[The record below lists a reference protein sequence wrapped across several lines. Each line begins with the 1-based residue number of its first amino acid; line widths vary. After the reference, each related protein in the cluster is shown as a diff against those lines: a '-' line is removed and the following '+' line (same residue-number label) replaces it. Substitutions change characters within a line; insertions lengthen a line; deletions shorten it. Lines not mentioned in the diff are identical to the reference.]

1 MIKLYEKQT
10 SGQFELLLTLGNQN
24 QLPLSWSISLL
35 SNPDKILTSSGWRG
49 DGHAQDYTHDTDA
62 PEGELRFLIENDHA
76 VYIDGGML
84 QITLVFADGKET
96 SHKFRALTNIPLW
109 DESPLGGT
117 SIKSNKR
124 ETIIRDDN
132 AWKAS
137 QAANTLDVYNDYLK
151 EFPNGAHREQ
161 AQKFIN
167 DTSAVAVA
175 ERDTAQQAE
184 INAWDRAIDANSVQ
198 GYQMYLDTHPN
209 GKHVSDAQAKIKALA
224 PNKIRRVLI
233 WTLVGLFLLGG
244 LASYWVLEQQR
255 IEKGVAVLTAEA
267 AKAAEEAILED
278 ENEPSVTVVPSPPPK
293 PEPETPIYRKLTAD
307 LRQKACQ
314 DGFYPTG
321 IAPPQPPIA
330 CSDQLEAV
338 DETHK
343 TFRIY
348 PLRND
353 LDISGANSLRIRDC
367 DTPTFGAVKIVGHSI
382 LYEVLEQEPSVS
394 NKSISFYCSI
404 QNTEGLT
411 DRALVSVILP
421 PSGTYSVETVRDL
434 KNLAGNLE
442 NVYLLND
449 GSFHRI
455 VSAQLGFDFSQAE
468 SISDNQIT
476 AEVLVQEAHNG
487 FEARTINFR
496 TGLSLDFPIGGNPT
510 IIALPEGLNADLE
523 IGAEFKNGGSF
534 LNKFRQQQNFFNY
547 LIDHWAAENIRFTII
562 LDGKQSAI
570 TIPSALFRTP
580 K

>member
-24 QLPLSWSISLL
+24 QLPSSWSISLL
-35 SNPDKILTSSGWRG
+35 SNPDKILTSSGWRE
-49 DGHAQDYTHDTDA
+49 DGHPQIYTHDTDA
-62 PEGELRFLIENDHA
+62 PKGELRFLIENDHA

-84 QITLVFADGKET
+84 QITLVFADGKKT

-109 DESPLGGT
+109 DGSPLGGT
-117 SIKSNKR
+117 PIKNN
-124 ETIIRDDN
+124 EHEAIIRDNN
-132 AWKAS
+132 AWNAS
-137 QAANTLDVYNDYLK
+137 QKANTLDVYNDYLK

-161 AQKFIN
+161 AQQFIS
-167 DTSAVAVA
+167 DILTGTVA
-175 ERDTAQQAE
+175 ERNSAQQAE
-184 INAWDRAIDANSVQ
+184 IDAWGPAIDANSVQ
-198 GYQMYLDTHPN
+198 DYQMYLDTHPD
-209 GKHVSDAQAKIKALA
+209 GKHVSGTQAKIKALA
-224 PNKIRRVLI
+224 PNKKRRVLV
-233 WTLVGLFLLGG
+233 WTVGGLFLIGA
-244 LASYWVLEQQR
+244 LASYWVLKQQR
-255 IEKGVAVLTAEA
+255 IEKDIAVLA
-267 AKAAEEAILED
+267 AKDVREEAIIED
-278 ENEPSVTVVPSPPPK
+278 EKEPLVTVVPTPPLK
-293 PEPETPIYRKLTAD
+293 PEPEMPTYRKLTAD

-314 DGFYPTG
+314 NGFYPTG

-338 DETHK
+338 DKTHR

-353 LDISGANSLRIRDC
+353 LDISGTNSLRIRDC
-367 DTPTFGAVKIVGHSI
+367 DAPKFGSVKIVGHSI
-382 LYEVLEQEPSVS
+382 LYEVIEQESSAS

-455 VSAQLGFDFSQAE
+455 VSAQSGFDFSQAK
-468 SISDNQIT
+468 SISDNQI
-476 AEVLVQEAHNG
+476 AANVLLEKAHNG

-510 IIALPEGLNADLE
+510 ITALPEGLNVDLE
-523 IGAEFKNGGSF
+523 IGTEFKNGGSF

-547 LIDHWAAENIRFTII
+547 LIDHWTAENIRFTIM
-562 LDGKQSAI
+562 LDGKQSTI